1 MLYETFKDRSFRFLL
16 ALIGER
22 AYLRLRYRQRLGFY
36 PNLNDPM
43 LFTEKLQWLKLNE
56 KSSQLTACADKIEVK
71 KIVADRIGI
80 QYVIPAI
87 SILNTPDE
95 LDKQAIPEYPVIIKT
110 SHDSGGVIVV
120 KKESD
125 FKPDVIRQQLARK
138 MNINFYYANLE
149 WEYKNI
155 KPRILIEP
163 LLSDSSGNTML
174 NDYKIHC
181 FNGKALFIQT
191 IFDRMN
197 TVKEDW
203 FDRDWQAQPFWYF
216 SSRRREVPRPACLD
230 QMLEIAEALAV
241 DFTYVRVDLYE
252 INGRVYFGEF
262 TFRPYG
268 GFMKWNDKKWD
279 SYLGDLLQLPLDA

>member
-1 MLYETFKDRSFRFLL
+1 MEYKMNEVNITSGRMNHGIDPVLHAWGWEIPLYLFLGGL
-16 ALIGER
+16 VAGILFFSALFF
-22 AYLRLRYRQRLGFY
+22 LR
-36 PNLNDPM
+36 
-43 LFTEKLQWLKLNE
+43 
-56 KSSQLTACADKIEVK
+56 
-71 KIVADRIGI
+71 
-80 QYVIPAI
+80 
-87 SILNTPDE
+87 
-95 LDKQAIPEYPVIIKT
+95 
-110 SHDSGGVIVV
+110 